1 MKNTNEISVN
11 FSERRPSLCG
21 WQARCGIHSAYGRT
35 RDEALERLNDTMK
48 IYIGLEEILKGCVKN
63 SVKK

>member
-1 MKNTNEISVN
+1 MKNNNEISVN

-21 WQARCGIHSAYGRT
+21 WQARRGIHSAYGKT
-35 RDEALERLNDTMK
+35 EEEALARLNDTVT
-48 IYIGLEEILKGCVKN
+48 IYAGLEEILKGCVKN